1 LFGLSG
7 TILSLVNADVI
18 TGAYHVF
25 FVFDDIQLMTS
36 GALKVFTN
44 EFKEVAD
51 RSNSKYITFYAV
63 LNTSAFNIC
72 SEVVYFVCCVC
83 WRNPKSNQLVN

>member
-1 LFGLSG
+1 
-7 TILSLVNADVI
+7 
-18 TGAYHVF
+18 
-25 FVFDDIQLMTS
+25 LMTS